1 MATQTNNGRPTQ
13 SSLRPWAWTVAIV
26 TAYAV
31 SLLWMATALRSNLGF
46 PLDDSWI
53 HQVIARNLVTSH
65 TIGFIPGVTSSGS
78 SSTLWTF
85 VLALHYL
92 LFANASP
99 IWYPLAVNAVLLT
112 GIGLLL
118 WRLAVADGLSHAEIA
133 ALTLLPALSG
143 NLVWLAFIGMEH
155 VLFMFLSV
163 LAILLWFRPAGDT
176 RAVLAAGLALGA
188 LGMTRPE
195 GLALALLLFALYR
208 FCDRTSRDLLRA
220 GATALVFLVPSFAIN
235 LWTSGTLLPT
245 TMKGRRFLYIGSI
258 HLHPGRSTVIS
269 LTRETYQRILQHHF
283 FHTTSQWV
291 ELAVALAVWGTIVLV
306 RRFPNRTAMLCLWAT
321 LHYACY
327 CFILPAAGHGGR
339 YQPFVLLL
347 FPAVMAIG
355 GIDLARRAARLVPS
369 FPITSPVPATAVLAL
384 AAIVTALTL
393 PRWQVALRDSIFDIN
408 NSHRKMAAW
417 INDNIPAGTPMGV
430 FDIGN
435 IGYFANIRLYDLG
448 GLVDSK
454 FVDYLATRR
463 VPQYLDEKH
472 LQYVVM
478 PHNGAETRFGDQ
490 LNLLHNPTLRL
501 VPLHTDGI
509 DYATWN
515 SSYVYT
521 QHAFRFQTLYR
532 VEHVPRD
539 QQTAQSTERFTRI
552 AINAVPDT
560 TDEALKAA
568 APVPADLNG
577 FNVMP
582 VKPLLAQAR
591 PHAP

>member
-1 MATQTNNGRPTQ
+1 MV
-13 SSLRPWAWTVAIV
+13 SIV
-26 TAYAV
+26 TAYAA

-53 HQVIARNLVTSH
+53 HQVIARNLITSH
-65 TIGFIPGVTSSGS
+65 TFGFTPGIMSSGS

-85 VLALHYL
+85 VLAVQYL
-92 LFANASP
+92 LFAHASP
-99 IWYPLAVNAVLLT
+99 VWYPLVLNAVLLT
-112 GIGLLL
+112 GVALLL
-118 WRLAVADGLSHAEIA
+118 WRLAAADGIPRSEVA

-176 RAVLAAGLALGA
+176 RAVLATGLALGA
-188 LGMTRPE
+188 LGMTRPD
-195 GLALALLLFALYR
+195 GLALTLLLFALYR
-208 FCDRTSRDLLRA
+208 FCNRTPKDVLRA
-220 GATALVFLVPSFAIN
+220 GAAALVFLVPSFAIN
-235 LWTSGTLLPT
+235 LYTSGSLLPT
-245 TMKGRRFLYIGSI
+245 TIKGRRFLYIGSI

-291 ELAVALAVWGTIVLV
+291 QLAVVLAAWGTIVLV

-355 GIDLARRAARLVPS
+355 GIDLTRRIYGLLARFTPTINIGS
-369 FPITSPVPATAVLAL
+369 PIPATAVLAL
-384 AAIVTALTL
+384 AAIVTGLTL

-417 INDNIPAGTPMGV
+417 INDNIPAGTAMGV

-454 FVDYLATRR
+454 FIDYLATRR

-472 LQYVVM
+472 LQYVIM
-478 PHNGAETRFGDQ
+478 PHNGSETRFGDQ

-501 VPLHTDGI
+501 IPIHTDGI
-509 DYATWN
+509 DYATWD

-521 QHAFRFQTLYR
+521 QHAFRLQTLYR
-532 VEHVPRD
+532 VEHVPME
-539 QQTAQSTERFTRI
+539 QQTPQRTELATRI
-552 AINAVPDT
+552 ASNAVPDASEQ
-560 TDEALKAA
+560 EALKPA
-568 APVPADLNG
+568 APVPTNLSG
-577 FNVMP
+577 FNIMP
-582 VKPLLAQAR
+582 VKPSPAPPR